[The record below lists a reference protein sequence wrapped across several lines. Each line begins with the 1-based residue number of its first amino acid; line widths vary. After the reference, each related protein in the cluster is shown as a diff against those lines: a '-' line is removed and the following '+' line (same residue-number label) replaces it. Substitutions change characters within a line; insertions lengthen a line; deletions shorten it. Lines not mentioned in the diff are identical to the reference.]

1 MARYQN
7 GSLLKIGRKG
17 GEQVWAFRWY
27 EYPGGTRTYRKR
39 IVGTVAQL
47 PHRRDAERAVSAL
60 RININAGVQIPQT
73 VAELAAHYRKLEL
86 VPERKAASTIYVHEN
101 LLNLYVVPKWGAAR
115 LEAVRTVD
123 VEGWLASLPYAPG
136 TRSKIRNLMSALFN
150 HAIRH
155 EWMQSN
161 PITRVRCSAKRLRV
175 PDVLT
180 PAEFRALLAHLK
192 LRDRAM
198 VLLAGSTGLR
208 RSELIA
214 LTWGDVA
221 FDRREIAVRRSR
233 VRKWFGE
240 PKTEASRKPVPL
252 HASVADELLRW
263 RAISPFPA
271 ETDFLFPSIRK
282 NGTQPLTPDM
292 LLKRVLRPAAKAA
305 GIEKRIG
312 WHTFRH
318 SLATNLRSLGVDVK
332 VAQELLRHANSRITL
347 DIYTQ
352 AVSSEK
358 ALANGRATDL
368 LLAQTSST
376 LPAPSGDAGKP
387 LSY

>member
-39 IVGTVAQL
+39 IVG
-47 PHRRDAERAVSAL
+47 VSAL

-180 PAEFRALLAHLK
+180 PAEFR
-192 LRDRAM
+192 
-198 VLLAGSTGLR
+198 
-208 RSELIA
+208 
-214 LTWGDVA
+214 
-221 FDRREIAVRRSR
+221 F
-233 VRKWFGE
+233 
-240 PKTEASRKPVPL
+240 
-252 HASVADELLRW
+252 W
-263 RAISPFPA
+263 RI
-271 ETDFLFPSIRK
+271 
-282 NGTQPLTPDM
+282 
-292 LLKRVLRPAAKAA
+292 
-305 GIEKRIG
+305 
-312 WHTFRH
+312 
-318 SLATNLRSLGVDVK
+318 
-332 VAQELLRHANSRITL
+332 
-347 DIYTQ
+347 
-352 AVSSEK
+352 
-358 ALANGRATDL
+358 
-368 LLAQTSST
+368 
-376 LPAPSGDAGKP
+376 
-387 LSY
+387 